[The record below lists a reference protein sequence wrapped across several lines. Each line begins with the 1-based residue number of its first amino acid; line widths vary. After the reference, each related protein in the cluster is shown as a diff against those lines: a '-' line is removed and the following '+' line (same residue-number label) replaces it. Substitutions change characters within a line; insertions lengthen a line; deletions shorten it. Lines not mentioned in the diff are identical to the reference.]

1 MSYSSPYF
9 LRKARKVDNPKP
21 FVFETGIHQL
31 FHVSPFRIQPKSSVP
46 LHAFGSLFYIIFAF
60 LALPVRA
67 IPIDVSKSSS
77 PTCLQ
82 ATWEQIVVFI
92 LTNYVTHAMTVN
104 SYAGEKANSAVFF
117 SIVSLLLPFAGAM
130 RGLGSIGSG
139 AIFAKDSLRRCP
151 RADALCVVARSEDWL
166 PQGQEK
172 VHGCTIEGIKP
183 ANGNFKAH
191 VVVKAVEGKT
201 INLGASQIHG
211 QFLLPAGYHLSLLP
225 SCSLVTKEPDLPIEI
240 SSSYSFSKIIAS
252 MVQLVAAIITL
263 YRARGTQ
270 LEQYGYAA
278 FGLSVIQYAIMSFI
292 NLLGNLICPVYPTLY
307 MLRSEVMDEAEA
319 RGGRFIGAV
328 GMLVQEVPE
337 GTQGETLAGSETV
350 RFNVDSKDGESKLF
364 GYENQESFHYS
375 EEGATTIT
383 VPSLGRCVTYEFRSE
398 RWSTIFGWTL
408 LVMTVL
414 GPYIIIAAL
423 TKFKAQKSTS
433 IQRGFMMSWL
443 VVGQVG

>member
-1 MSYSSPYF
+1 
-9 LRKARKVDNPKP
+9 
-21 FVFETGIHQL
+21 
-31 FHVSPFRIQPKSSVP
+31 
-46 LHAFGSLFYIIFAF
+46 
-60 LALPVRA
+60 
-67 IPIDVSKSSS
+67 
-77 PTCLQ
+77 
-82 ATWEQIVVFI
+82 
-92 LTNYVTHAMTVN
+92 
-104 SYAGEKANSAVFF
+104 
-117 SIVSLLLPFAGAM
+117 
-130 RGLGSIGSG
+130 
-139 AIFAKDSLRRCP
+139 
-151 RADALCVVARSEDWL
+151 
-166 PQGQEK
+166 
-172 VHGCTIEGIKP
+172 
-183 ANGNFKAH
+183 
-191 VVVKAVEGKT
+191 
-201 INLGASQIHG
+201 
-211 QFLLPAGYHLSLLP
+211 
-225 SCSLVTKEPDLPIEI
+225 
-240 SSSYSFSKIIAS
+240 

-337 GTQGETLAGSETV
+337 GTQGETLDGSETV

-433 IQRGFMMSWL
+433 VQRGFMMSWL
-443 VVGQVG
+443 VVGQVGGFICGAVMFDDQTWRQRCRTFIISTITFGAPSIGGFVVAALMMKEFGYCVDI